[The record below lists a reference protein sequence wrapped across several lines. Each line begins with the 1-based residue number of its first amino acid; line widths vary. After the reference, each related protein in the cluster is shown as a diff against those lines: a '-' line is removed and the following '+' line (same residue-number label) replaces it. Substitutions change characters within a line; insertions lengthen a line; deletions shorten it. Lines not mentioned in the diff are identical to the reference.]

1 MKKQPNI
8 IAIDG
13 PAASGKS
20 TLAQKLA
27 DKLGYLYLDTGVMYR
42 AVTLAALEKG
52 CNLADE
58 AAVTALAESVAIDVR
73 PASVNDGRI
82 YDVWLDNED
91 VTWKIRRADVEAN
104 VSPVSAYKGV
114 RQAMTQQQRQIG
126 KRGKMVMAGR
136 DIGTVVFPDAE
147 LKIYLDASLEVR
159 ARRRYVEL
167 CQRGEK
173 PSFEEIVSNLRS
185 RDQIDSGR
193 TVAPLKPAEDAII
206 INTDGMDQQ
215 QVFEK
220 MMSLLE

>member
-52 CNLADE
+52 CDISDE
-58 AAVTALAESVAIDVR
+58 AAVTALSKAVAIDVR
-73 PASVNDGRI
+73 PASVNDGRM
-82 YDVWLDNED
+82 YDVWLNNED
-91 VTWKIRRADVEAN
+91 ATWKIREAGVEAN
-104 VSPVSAYKGV
+104 VSQVSAYSGV
-114 RQAMTQQQRQIG
+114 RQAMTEQQRQIG

-147 LKIYLDASLEVR
+147 LKIYLEASLEVR
-159 ARRRYVEL
+159 ARRRYTEL

-173 PSFEEIVSNLRS
+173 PSFEDIVSNLRS

-193 TVAPLKPAEDAII
+193 AVAPLKPAGDAII
-206 INTDGMDQQ
+206 IDTDDMDQQ
-215 QVFEK
+215 QVFDK

>member
-185 RDQIDSGR
+185 RDLIDSGR

>member
-27 DKLGYLYLDTGVMYR
+27 DALGYVYLDTGVMYR

-52 CNLADE
+52 CAISDE
-58 AAVTALAESVAIDVR
+58 SAVTALAQTADIDVR
-73 PASVNDGRI
+73 PASVKDGRM

-91 VTWKIRRADVEAN
+91 VTWRIRQPDVEDN
-104 VSPVSAYKGV
+104 VSPVAAYKGV
-114 RQAMTQQQRQIG
+114 RQAMTEQQRQIG
-126 KRGKMVMAGR
+126 KRGKIVMAGR

-147 LKIYLDASLEVR
+147 LKIYLEASLEER
-159 ARRRYVEL
+159 ARRRYAEL

-173 PSFEEIVSNLRS
+173 PILADVVSNLRS

-193 TVAPLKPAEDAII
+193 AVAPLKPAADAII
-206 INTDGMDQQ
+206 IVTDNMDQQ

>member
-1 MKKQPNI
+1 
-8 IAIDG
+8 
-13 PAASGKS
+13 
-20 TLAQKLA
+20 
-27 DKLGYLYLDTGVMYR
+27 
-42 AVTLAALEKG
+42 
-52 CNLADE
+52 
-58 AAVTALAESVAIDVR
+58 
-73 PASVNDGRI
+73 
-82 YDVWLDNED
+82 
-91 VTWKIRRADVEAN
+91 
-104 VSPVSAYKGV
+104 
-114 RQAMTQQQRQIG
+114 
-126 KRGKMVMAGR
+126 MVMAGR

>member
-1 MKKQPNI
+1 MEKRPNI

-20 TLAQKLA
+20 TLAQMLA

-52 CNLADE
+52 CDLTDEKVVTELAQ
-58 AAVTALAESVAIDVR
+58 AADIDVR
-73 PASVNDGRI
+73 PASVKDGRM
-82 YDVWLDNED
+82 YDVWLNNED

-114 RQAMTQQQRQIG
+114 REAMTLQQRQIG

-147 LKIYLDASLEVR
+147 LKIYLEASLEVR
-159 ARRRYVEL
+159 ARRRYEEL
-167 CQRGEK
+167 RLRGK
-173 PSFEEIVSNLRS
+173 NPSFEDVISNLRT

-193 TVAPLKPAEDAII
+193 AVAPLKPADDAII
-206 INTDGMDQQ
+206 IDTDDMDQQ

>member
-73 PASVNDGRI
+73 PARMNDGRM
-82 YDVWLDNED
+82 YDVWLNNED

-104 VSPVSAYKGV
+104 VSPVAAYKGV

-173 PSFEEIVSNLRS
+173 PSFVDIVSNLRS

-206 INTDGMDQQ
+206 IVTDGMDQQ
-215 QVFEK
+215 QVFDK

>member
-1 MKKQPNI
+1 
-8 IAIDG
+8 IDG

-20 TLAQKLA
+20 TLAQMLA

-58 AAVTALAESVAIDVR
+58 KAVTALAQTADIDVR
-73 PASVNDGRI
+73 PASVNDSRM

-91 VTWKIRRADVEAN
+91 VTWKIRQADVEDN

-147 LKIYLDASLEVR
+147 LKIYLKASLEVR
-159 ARRRYVEL
+159 ARRRYEEL
-167 CQRGEK
+167 RQRGEN
-173 PSFEEIVSNLRS
+173 PSFEDVISNLRI

-193 TVAPLKPAEDAII
+193 AVAPLKPADDAII
-206 INTDGMDQQ
+206 IDTDDMDQQ
-215 QVFEK
+215 QVFDK

>member
-126 KRGKMVMAGR
+126 KRGKMVMAGS

-147 LKIYLDASLEVR
+147 LKIYLDAS
-159 ARRRYVEL
+159 
-167 CQRGEK
+167 
-173 PSFEEIVSNLRS
+173 
-185 RDQIDSGR
+185 
-193 TVAPLKPAEDAII
+193 
-206 INTDGMDQQ
+206 
-215 QVFEK
+215 
-220 MMSLLE
+220 